1 MKKSRRFIWYLVIT
15 AVLLALLGGLML
27 LRRPKC
33 VAHLLAGTEEATE
46 CYVRRLDHQGNAEGA
61 LSGESLVRLREWMEQ
76 ESAHFYGFTDGD
88 SSDPYQATLYM
99 LYFVQ
104 WTGPESREIVDIMI
118 DDQGV
123 LYRAPLKYKL
133 SGEAADRL
141 FDLLDD
147 GL

>member
-1 MKKSRRFIWYLVIT
+1 
-15 AVLLALLGGLML
+15 ML

-61 LSGESLVRLREWMEQ
+61 LSGESLIRLREWMEQ

-104 WTGPESREIVDIMI
+104 WTGPDET
-118 DDQGV
+118 
-123 LYRAPLKYKL
+123 
-133 SGEAADRL
+133 DR
-141 FDLLDD
+141 
-147 GL
+147 